1 MRRMNP
7 NLLTVLISASVGVL
21 VSGVITLV
29 GQYLERRARRNE
41 LLLTKAIEMAKAGR
55 EWRMEAFEKSG
66 KPGLIIDDAF
76 IAEKYFRWLK
86 GLLETGDSKNT
97 KRNNRVRARV
107 PTDAQAQL
115 KEEPPG
121 SLRPS
126 DLHRPRGFCKAESD
140 LGTDADSTSRLIRR
154 GIGLVIEEY
163 KKK

>member
-86 GLLETGDSKNT
+86 GLLETGEL
-97 KRNNRVRARV
+97 

-115 KEEPPG
+115 KEIME
-121 SLRPS
+121 
-126 DLHRPRGFCKAESD
+126 K
-140 LGTDADSTSRLIRR
+140 
-154 GIGLVIEEY
+154 IGP
-163 KKK
+163 KP